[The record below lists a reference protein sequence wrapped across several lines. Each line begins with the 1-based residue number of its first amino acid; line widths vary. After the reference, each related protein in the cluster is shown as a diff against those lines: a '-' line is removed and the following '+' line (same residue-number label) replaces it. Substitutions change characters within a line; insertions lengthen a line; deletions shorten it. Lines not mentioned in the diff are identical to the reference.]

1 MAGLVCAVPKFAI
14 FMDDNEKRAT
24 AKPSPGMNTKS
35 SRHLLRVMGGAMVTI
50 LVLAAVIVV
59 ILLIAYLTHRHSA
72 QGAAPRGRAGAGGS
86 LTISTATAQTGN
98 MGVYIEALGTV
109 TPVYTV
115 SVAARVA
122 GQIVKVDYN
131 EGQHVRVGDPLV
143 EIDPRPY
150 QAALLQAKGQLE
162 HDKASLSD
170 ADLDLQ
176 RYKEAFESNAI
187 PKQQYD
193 TQVATVQQDQGTVD
207 VDEGNLSNAMVNL
220 DYCHITSPIDGR
232 VGLRLVDPGNIVQ
245 ANGTTPLVIIA
256 QLQPI
261 TVIFN
266 VAEDDLPKVIAAVHE
281 NEALPMDI
289 YDREDQNKIAAGKL
303 ETLDNQI
310 NASTGT
316 LRLRG
321 VCSNEDESL
330 FPNQFVNVHLLVK
343 TLQGITLLPNAAIQ
357 RNSESAY
364 VYLVKQPESG
374 DTNVTV
380 KIQTITTGATDATNS
395 QVDGISPGDV
405 VAADNFSRLSDGAK
419 VILRPSGGQQAAPQE
434 GQGKQKSHHQ
444 KRDSQ

>member
-1 MAGLVCAVPKFAI
+1 
-14 FMDDNEKRAT
+14 MDDNEKKVT
-24 AKPSPGMNTKS
+24 AKQSPG
-35 SRHLLRVMGGAMVTI
+35 VTI
-50 LVLAAVIVV
+50 APAKFAFHWLGLLSVAVFTV
-59 ILLIAYLTHRHSA
+59 AGCGKHSA
-72 QGAAPRGRAGAGGS
+72 QQAGGRGHGGAGAPV
-86 LTISTATAQTGN
+86 TISTEAAQTGN

-115 SVAARVA
+115 SVEARVA
-122 GQIVKVDYN
+122 GQIFKVEYQ
-131 EGQHVRVGDPLV
+131 EGQHVHVGDPLV

-162 HDKASLSD
+162 HDKALLAD
-170 ADLDLQ
+170 ARLDLG

-193 TQVATVQQDQGTVD
+193 TQVAAVQQDQGSVD
-207 VDEGNLSNAMVNL
+207 VDVGNMSNAMVNL

-245 ANGTTPLVIIA
+245 ANGTAPLVIIA

-266 VAEDDLPKVIAAVHE
+266 LAEDDLPKVIAAVHE
-281 NEALPMDI
+281 NPALPMDI
-289 YDREDQNKIAAGKL
+289 YDREDQNKIASGKL

-310 NASTGT
+310 NTSTGT

-364 VYLVKQPESG
+364 VYLVKQPENG
-374 DTNVTV
+374 QTNVTV

-395 QVDGISPGDV
+395 QVDGISPGTV
-405 VAADNFSRLSDGAK
+405 VASDNFNRLSDGAK
-419 VILRPSGGQQAAPQE
+419 VTLRSSGGRAPGQQPGQE
-434 GQGKQKSHHQ
+434 NQKGHHHKQ
-444 KRDSQ
+444 DSQ

>member
-1 MAGLVCAVPKFAI
+1 ML
-14 FMDDNEKRAT
+14 MDDNKKEVT
-24 AKPSPGMNTKS
+24 AKLSPGMNTRR
-35 SRHLLRVMGGAMVTI
+35 SRHSSPDREAASILALVVVTAI
-50 LVLAAVIVV
+50 IVV
-59 ILLIAYLTHRHSA
+59 IIIIAILTHRHSA
-72 QGAAPRGRAGAGGS
+72 QQSAPKGGGRGGAGGGPV
-86 LTISTATAQTGN
+86 TVSTATAQTGD

-122 GQIVKVDYN
+122 GQIVKVNYQ

-143 EIDPRPY
+143 DIDPRPY
-150 QAALLQAKGQLE
+150 QAAVLQAKGQLE
-162 HDKASLSD
+162 HDKALLAD
-170 ADLDLQ
+170 ANLDLQ
-176 RYKEAFESNAI
+176 RYNEAYQSNAI

-193 TQVATVQQDQGTVD
+193 TQVATVEQDQGSVD

-232 VGLRLVDPGNIVQ
+232 VGLRLVDPGNLVQ

-266 VAEDDLPKVIAAVHE
+266 VAEDDLPKVLDAVHE
-281 NEALPMDI
+281 NPELPMEI
-289 YDREDQNKIAAGKL
+289 YDREDQTRITTGKL

-310 NASTGT
+310 NTSTGT

-343 TLQGITLLPNAAIQ
+343 TLEDITLLPNAAIQ
-357 RNSESAY
+357 RNSDSAY
-364 VYLVKQPESG
+364 VYLVQQPESG
-374 DTNVTV
+374 QTNVTV

-395 QVDGISPGDV
+395 QVDGISPGAM
-405 VAADNFSRLSDGAK
+405 VAADNFSRLTDGAK
-419 VILRPSGGQQAAPQE
+419 VTLRPSGGEESEQKS
-434 GQGKQKSHHQ
+434 GQGKKKSHPQ
-444 KRDSQ
+444 NQDSQNSQ